1 MGYVR
6 EMSSLDAATRRL
18 LWCGVIAGPLFV
30 LVWLIEGFVRPDYSP
45 LRHPVSSLSLGDGG
59 WVQSLTF
66 LVCGALTLAF
76 AVGLWRLRESRW
88 GPILVGLIGL
98 GFIGAGLFAT
108 DPIGG
113 YPPGTPDRLTTYT
126 MSGALHQ
133 AFSALFFLGL
143 PIACFVY
150 ARSLP
155 RAWAVYS
162 ILSGIAFL
170 ITFVLA
176 AMGFAQTPP
185 FEPYGGLFQRLSI
198 VIGEA
203 WLTALALHSLA
214 GAAAQ
219 QRS

>member
-1 MGYVR
+1 MGYARV
-6 EMSSLDAATRRL
+6 MSSLDAVTRRL
-18 LWCGVIAGPLFV
+18 LWCGVVAGPLFV

-45 LRHPVSSLSLGDGG
+45 LRHPVSSLSLGDAG
-59 WVQSLTF
+59 WVQSLSF
-66 LVCGALTLAF
+66 LVCGALTVAF
-76 AVGLWRLRESRW
+76 AVGLWRLGPSRW

-113 YPPGTPDRLTTYT
+113 YPPGTPDRLTTYS

-133 AFSALFFLGL
+133 AFSTLFFLGL

-150 ARSLP
+150 ARHLSRP
-155 RAWAVYS
+155 WAIYS
-162 ILSGIAFL
+162 ILTAVAFL
-170 ITFVLA
+170 LTFVLA
-176 AMGFAQTPP
+176 GVGFSQNAALVA
-185 FEPYGGLFQRLSI
+185 YGGLFQRLSI

-203 WLTALALHSLA
+203 WLTALALHFLA

-219 QRS
+219 QST